1 MKNSQVTTRNGD
13 SGTTR
18 TLAGDVLAKSHAVL
32 ECTGWVDSLRAQ
44 TAYIR
49 LLILEKK
56 SRDHAEVADFL
67 LWLLHVY
74 FLMGSA
80 VNDPLNKHPEYR
92 KGEIGPEHLERLE
105 AEQRRLEKLIR
116 LPKSFIVSASNLVSA
131 QTDVTA
137 TVARTLERNLVRLQE
152 AIPGFEAAAML
163 SFCNRLS
170 DYLYI
175 LARYLEEGH
184 HLVVDYDIVTEPGK

>member
-1 MKNSQVTTRNGD
+1 MNHSQVTTKNGD
-13 SGTTR
+13 KGTTA
-18 TLAGDVLAKSHAVL
+18 TLAGDVLPKGHPVL

-44 TAYIR
+44 TAYVR

-74 FLMGSA
+74 FLMGTA

-92 KGEIGPEHLERLE
+92 KGEIGTEHLERLE
-105 AEQRRLEKLIR
+105 AEQRRLEEHLQ
-116 LPKSFIVSASNLVSA
+116 LPKSFIVSASNVVSA
-131 QTDVTA
+131 QLDITA
-137 TVARTLERNLVRLQE
+137 TSARTLERNLVRLKE
-152 AIPGFEAAAML
+152 TVPEFEATELL

-170 DYLYI
+170 DYLYV

-184 HLVVDYDIVTEPGK
+184 HLVVDYDLVVKSDK